1 MLKKA
6 RIASQ
11 GAFLLI
17 FLWLFLQTES
27 KGANDL
33 GYPVKIFLDAD
44 PLAAITTALATRS
57 FNKMW
62 LLAILVIV
70 ATVFL
75 GRFFCGWLCPLG
87 TLHNLC
93 GSLVKVRVRKN
104 QEPRG
109 WYRMKYAIL
118 IFLLV
123 SSVFTLQLSG
133 VMDPIS
139 LLIRSLALSIY
150 PAISYVITSLFDTV
164 YKFNIPVVTPGSEYL
179 YSLIKKGFLPF
190 LQPVFQQ
197 AFLIGI
203 IFISLLALNFAE
215 RRFWCKYLCPLGALL
230 GLCSRYALLK
240 RDLTEGCV
248 DCGMCSAA
256 CQGGALRGNM
266 SRWNKE
272 ECFACMDCDDICP
285 QKAIRISVNR
295 SWSAASPNLG
305 RRRLIGA
312 VASGLAAV
320 PLLRITPLSRSGS
333 ADPSLIRPPGALAE
347 KEFLSSCI
355 KCGECMKVC
364 ITNGLQPTFLEAGID
379 GIWTPMLVPRI
390 GYCEYRC
397 TLCGQVCPT
406 GAITK
411 LSLQEKENIKIGLA
425 EIDRN
430 RCLPYAYGRPCIV
443 CEEVCPTPKKA
454 IWFEKVTVA
463 GRDGKPLQ
471 VKQPRVD
478 PELCVGC
485 GICEAKCPV
494 TSNPA
499 IFVRR
504 TGESRDK
511 ENQLLLSTSSEK

>member
-11 GAFLLI
+11 GTFLLI

-27 KGANDL
+27 KGANEL

-44 PLAAITTALATRS
+44 PLAAITASLATRS
-57 FNKMW
+57 LDKMW
-62 LLAILVIV
+62 LLAILVIA
-70 ATVFL
+70 ATIFL

-93 GSLVKVRVRKN
+93 GSLVRVRAKKN
-104 QEPRG
+104 REPLG
-109 WYRMKYAIL
+109 WYWLKYAVL

-123 SSVFTLQLSG
+123 SSIFTLQLSG
-133 VMDPIS
+133 LMDPIS
-139 LLIRSLALSIY
+139 LLIRSLTLSVY
-150 PAISYVITSLFDTV
+150 PALCYTFTSLFDTV
-164 YKFNIPVVTPGSEYL
+164 YKLNMPLITPGSEYL
-179 YSLIKKGFLPF
+179 YSFLKKGFLPF
-190 LQPVFQQ
+190 QEPLFRQ
-197 AFLIGI
+197 ALFIGL
-203 IFISLLALNFAE
+203 IFIFLLALNFVE

-230 GLCSRYALLK
+230 GLFSRYALLK
-240 RDLTEGCV
+240 RDLTEGCI

-256 CQGGALRGNM
+256 CQGGALRGDM

-272 ECFACMDCDDICP
+272 ECLACMDCDDICP
-285 QKAIRISVNR
+285 HNAIKINLSK
-295 SWSAASPNLG
+295 SWSGASPDLG

-312 VASGLAAV
+312 VASGFAAV
-320 PLLRITPLSRSGS
+320 SLLRITPLSRQGG
-333 ADPSLIRPPGALAE
+333 ANPSLIRPPGALAE
-347 KEFLSSCI
+347 KEFLSSCV

-364 ITNGLQPTFLEAGID
+364 ITNGLQPTFLEAGLE

-390 GYCEYRC
+390 GCCEYRC

-406 GAITK
+406 GAIVK
-411 LSLQEKENIKIGLA
+411 LSLQEKEKIRIGLA

-430 RCLPYAYGRPCIV
+430 RCLPYAYGTPCIV

-463 GRDGKPLQ
+463 ARDGKMIQ

-485 GICEAKCPV
+485 GVCETKCPIMG
-494 TSNPA
+494 NPA
-499 IFVRR
+499 IFVKR

-511 ENQLLLSTSSEK
+511 ESRLLLSE